1 MATHTGDQRMSANNT
16 VVKTNE
22 SITELA
28 FYPNEI
34 IWVIDYQYVGARA
47 LKKDQVIEL
56 KDKRVYRI
64 LGKGE
69 YTRGKWWYPVKFV
82 S

>member
-1 MATHTGDQRMSANNT
+1 MPVNNT
-16 VVKTNE
+16 VAKTYE

-28 FYPNEI
+28 FYPTDI
-34 IWVIDYQYVGARA
+34 IWVVGYQHVGARA
-47 LKKDQVIEL
+47 LKKDQVIER
-56 KDKRVYRI
+56 KDKRLFRI

-82 S
+82 P